1 VKGTSKEATMS
12 HEERTTWVGG
22 VVTVLAALWYGSAI
36 GGMFGQGPVG
46 QVSVDQIAYQR
57 PLIIAVIAMI
67 VGNIVGAIALAIGGA
82 IRAEVTGEGSAN
94 DIDRKDERDAS
105 IEARGDRVAFY
116 VLAAAAVGVLALA
129 MLERPYFWIA
139 NAAFAGLVVS
149 GVVSTVVKLVAY
161 RRGF

>member
-1 VKGTSKEATMS
+1 MS
-12 HEERTTWVGG
+12 HEERTTWVSG
-22 VVTVLAALWYGSAI
+22 VVTVLAALWYGSTI
-36 GGMFGQGPVG
+36 GGMFGQVPVG
-46 QVSVDQIAYQR
+46 QVPLGQLPVDQIAYQR

>member
-1 VKGTSKEATMS
+1 MS
-12 HEERTTWVGG
+12 HEERTTWVSG

-36 GGMFGQGPVG
+36 GCMFGQVPLG
-46 QVSVDQIAYQR
+46 QVLFGQLPVDQIAYQR

-67 VGNIVGAIALAIGGA
+67 VGNIVGAIALAVGGA